1 MKARINHAVEP
12 RFTVTRSTKTSDYGG
27 RISLSLG
34 IALTAFRFC
43 LNSSLSIRTPL
54 NV

>member
-34 IALTAFRFC
+34 IALTAFWFV
-43 LNSSLSIRTPL
+43 LIQAAQYGHP
-54 NV
+54 

>member
-1 MKARINHAVEP
+1 MKPRINHAVEP
-12 RFTVTRSTKTSDYGG
+12 RLTDTRSTKTSDYGG

-34 IALTAFRFC
+34 IALTTFRFF
-43 LNSSLSIRTPL
+43 LNSSHSIRTPL